1 MFEMILIT
9 IFNRL
14 LSLEQVQVRRN
25 QKLRIQIIHIIDG
38 IEYMKLI
45 NLK

>member
-1 MFEMILIT
+1 MILIA

-25 QKLRIQIIHIIDG
+25 QKLHIQIMHIIDRIG
-38 IEYMKLI
+38 YMKLI